1 MFFRCLGWEGIC
13 VEPQS
18 EYHANIRAK
27 RSCTLVT
34 ECISSAA
41 STVSFSVGK
50 QGLGGVVPAE
60 TSASTATTQIK
71 CLPFKDILSQHKNG
85 SVTHV
90 DFWSLDVEGYELTVL
105 QSVDFSAISV
115 SVMLIEDYW
124 VLQRNLDLL
133 MTQSFFSKYMQ
144 LAIDSLWVKRGFRGT
159 TINGIYFPPKFKAN
173 IDTFTAYRMQ
183 KDIQKLI
190 KC

>member
-18 EYHANIRAK
+18 KYHASIRAK

-34 ECISSAA
+34 ECISSVA
-41 STVSFSVGK
+41 STVSFAVGK
-50 QGLGGVVPAE
+50 DAMGGVVPAE
-60 TSASTATTQIK
+60 NIASTATTQIK
-71 CLPFKDILSQHKNG
+71 CLPFKDILSKHKNG

-90 DFWSLDVEGYELTVL
+90 DFWSLDVEGYEMTVL
-105 QSVDFSAISV
+105 QSVDFAATSV
-115 SVMLIEDYW
+115 SVMLIEDFW
-124 VLQRNLDLL
+124 LLQRNLDLH

-144 LAIDSLWVKRGFRGT
+144 LAIDSLWVKRSFPGT
-159 TINGIYFPPKFKAN
+159 TIHGIYFPPNFQAN
-173 IDTFTAYRMQ
+173 VDRFTAWRLQ
-183 KDIQKLI
+183 ADVHKLI